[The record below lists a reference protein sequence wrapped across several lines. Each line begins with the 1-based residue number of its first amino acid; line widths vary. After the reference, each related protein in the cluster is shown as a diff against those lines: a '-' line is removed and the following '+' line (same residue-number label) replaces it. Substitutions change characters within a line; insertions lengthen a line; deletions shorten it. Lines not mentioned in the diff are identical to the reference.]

1 MYRFSDILGQ
11 QHIKEHFQSA
21 VVNKTINHAYIING
35 EKSSGKEMLAKT
47 FAAAIM
53 CEAGGSEPCLQ
64 CNTCKQVMDGRY
76 TDIISFVKDKEKKTD
91 IIDIGGIKE
100 QIVNSMYVRP
110 YNGDYKVYI
119 IDDADKMNIPAQNAI
134 LKTLEEPPSYGVII
148 LLTRNVERLL
158 PTIISR
164 CIVLNMRPVE
174 DSVIKKYLREK
185 LSVLDSQAEIIA
197 AMAGGNVGRAKLLA
211 EGGDFLKFKDDV
223 VRILT
228 SLPNGNIDTV
238 LDGVNTL
245 SKYKED
251 KVFSYD
257 DVFEL
262 LAFFYRDVL
271 LYKAEGDFD
280 DLIFKDV
287 ASEISVQS
295 GYFTYEALNKVIK
308 LIDDAR
314 SKIASNVKYET
325 VMELLFINIME
336 MSK

>member
-1 MYRFSDILGQ
+1 MYRFSEILGQ
-11 QHIKEHFQSA
+11 QHIKEHFQGA

-35 EKSSGKEMLAKT
+35 EKSSGKEMLARA

-53 CEAGGSEPCLQ
+53 CEAGGSEACLQ
-64 CNTCKQVMDGRY
+64 CKTCQQIMGGRCV
-76 TDIISFVKDKEKKTD
+76 DIISFVKDKEKKTD

-110 YNGDYKVYI
+110 YNSDHKIYI

-134 LKTLEEPPSYGVII
+134 LKTLEEPPEYGVII

-174 DSVIKKYLREK
+174 DSLIKKYLKENTK
-185 LSVLDSQAEIIA
+185 VFDSQIEIIT

-211 EGGDFLKFKDDV
+211 EGGEFLKFKDDV
-223 VRILT
+223 IDILKA
-228 SLPNGNIDTV
+228 LPNGNIDTV
-238 LDGVNTL
+238 LDSIEVL
-245 SKYKED
+245 SKYKEE
-251 KVFSYD
+251 KVFSSD

-262 LAFFYRDVL
+262 LSFFYRDVL
-271 LYKAEGDFD
+271 LFKAEGDFD
-280 DLIFKDV
+280 DLIFKDA
-287 ASEISVQS
+287 ASDISVQS
-295 GYFTYEALNKVIK
+295 GYFSYESLNNIIR
-308 LIDDAR
+308 LIEDAR

-325 VMELLFINIME
+325 VMELLFIKIME